1 MPMMNAVEQAE
12 LQRMIAIVRRNAA
25 AVVEAAAKAAHEV
38 RIVAITK
45 NVDAAWCCAAVDA
58 GLTELG
64 ENRILEGAEK
74 FEAVRATGREFTAHL
89 VGPIQSNKARKVPD
103 AYQFVQALDN
113 EKAARA
119 LDKRCGEMGISLD
132 ALIEV
137 NIDAEPQKSG
147 VMLPEA
153 DEFAAKITEHMPRLR
168 LRGIMVIPSSP
179 YGFSGAQLEQAARD
193 SFQRARKLYESLR
206 DEHHKMDTLSMG
218 MSADYMWAIEE
229 GATMIRV
236 GRMLWEP

>member
-1 MPMMNAVEQAE
+1 MSTFDQLDTDAKVV
-12 LQRMIAIVRRNAA
+12 IVKRNAA
-25 AVVEAAAKAAHEV
+25 AVLEAVVNAAHEV
-38 RIVAITK
+38 RVVGITK
-45 NVDAAWCCAAVDA
+45 YVNAAWCCAAIDA
-58 GLTELG
+58 GITELG

-74 FEAVRATGREFTAHL
+74 FEEVRATGREFTAHL
-89 VGPIQSNKARKVPD
+89 VGPIQSNKARKVPN
-103 AYQFVQALDN
+103 AYQFVQALDD
-113 EKAARA
+113 EKAARMV
-119 LDKRCGEMGISLD
+119 DKRCGEMGISLD

-147 VMLPEA
+147 VMANEA

-179 YGFSGAQLEQAARD
+179 YGYSAAQLEQATRD

-206 DEHHKMDTLSMG
+206 DRRHKMDTLSMG

>member
-1 MPMMNAVEQAE
+1 MEMLNPSEIANAVG
-12 LQRMIAIVRRNAA
+12 IVRRNAA
-25 AVVEAAAKAAHEV
+25 PVLDAVAKAAREV

-45 NVDAAWCCAAVDA
+45 YVDAVWCCAAIDA

-74 FEAVRATGREFTAHL
+74 YEAVRATGREFTAHL

-103 AYQFVQALDN
+103 AYQFVQALDD
-113 EKAARA
+113 EKAARMV
-119 LDKRCGEMGISLD
+119 DKRCGEIGISLD

-147 VMLPEA
+147 VLVADA

-179 YGFSGAQLEQAARD
+179 YGFSGAQLEQATRD
-193 SFQRARKLYESLR
+193 SFQRARKLYEGLR
-206 DEHHKMDTLSMG
+206 DKHHKMDTLSMG
-218 MSADYMWAIEE
+218 MSADYTWAIEE

>member
-1 MPMMNAVEQAE
+1 MAE
-12 LQRMIAIVRRNAA
+12 AVRRNAA
-25 AVVEAAAKAAHEV
+25 AVMEAVAKAAHEV
-38 RIVAITK
+38 RVVGITK
-45 NVDAAWCCAAVDA
+45 YVDAAWCCAAIDA
-58 GLTELG
+58 GLSELG

-74 FEAVRATGREFTAHL
+74 FDAVRATGREFTAHL

-147 VMLPEA
+147 VMIPDA
-153 DEFAAKITEHMPRLR
+153 VEFAEKLTEHMPRLR
-168 LRGIMVIPSSP
+168 LRGIMVIPSAP
-179 YGFSGAQLEQAARD
+179 YGFSGAQLEQATREQLPAR
-193 SFQRARKLYESLR
+193 SQ
-206 DEHHKMDTLSMG
+206 
-218 MSADYMWAIEE
+218 I
-229 GATMIRV
+229 V
-236 GRMLWEP
+236 

>member
-1 MPMMNAVEQAE
+1 MSPFDRSDIEDKS
-12 LQRMIAIVRRNAA
+12 AIVQRNAA
-25 AVVEAAAKAAHEV
+25 PVLEAVAKAAREV

-45 NVDAAWCCAAVDA
+45 YVDAAWCCAAIEA

-103 AYQFVQALDN
+103 AYQFVQALDD
-113 EKAARA
+113 EKAARMV
-119 LDKRCGEMGISLD
+119 DKRCGEMGISLD

-147 VMLPEA
+147 VMVPEA
-153 DEFAAKITEHMPRLR
+153 EEFAARITDHMPRLR

-179 YGFSGAQLEQAARD
+179 YGFSGAQLEQTTRD

-206 DEHHKMDTLSMG
+206 DKHHKMDTLSMG